1 MEKKERALGVLA
13 FVRGLVFVCVNV
25 GLCGFPVALFE
36 VSFRRCLSTV
46 FLFLLSIMCLVVN
59 FESSVQGF
67 RAFMSAVP

>member
-1 MEKKERALGVLA
+1 MGKKERALGVLA

-36 VSFRRCLSTV
+36 VSFRRCLSAV
-46 FLFLLSIMCLVVN
+46 FLFFLSIMCLVVN

-67 RAFMSAVP
+67 RAFMSAVS